1 MSALDPVLLSLLSIF
16 GGVLVTVLGGF
27 LGVWMQHRRAHRA
40 WLRERRY
47 EAYVGAYALI
57 KSFDLNRYKTLKIAA
72 RGEASVEEWKS
83 ADRDAMTPAEIA
95 ALESKMDDI
104 RPLLA
109 EADDL
114 YRTVATVLAPV
125 ILIGPQSVAQHVYDM
140 QAAYESDDDDAL
152 GKAEVAFRDSVQKVL
167 GSFR

>member
-1 MSALDPVLLSLLSIF
+1 
-16 GGVLVTVLGGF
+16 
-27 LGVWMQHRRAHRA
+27 
-40 WLRERRY
+40 
-47 EAYVGAYALI
+47 
-57 KSFDLNRYKTLKIAA
+57 
-72 RGEASVEEWKS
+72 
-83 ADRDAMTPAEIA
+83 MTPAEIA

-125 ILIGPQSVAQHVYDM
+125 ILIGPQPVAQHVYDM

-152 GKAEVAFRDSVQKVL
+152 GKAEVAFRDSVRKVL